1 MIFGNFEKRIWDQRY
16 LFALLATW
24 TLLVI
29 LSAIWNLHEN
39 YRDTNEKA
47 VVEART
53 IFQHN
58 LAYRRWNSMHGG
70 VYAKVTDINPPNPY
84 IVNTDRDI
92 TGVNGTKLTMINP
105 FQMTQQAYYL
115 LSMQSPELAVFN
127 RTVSLDPLN
136 PLNEPDQWE
145 REALYG
151 FEDGRGELNEITSI
165 AGFPYMRLIS
175 PYITEERCMGCHE
188 HQGYEIG
195 DIRGG
200 MSIAVPMRPYLELAT
215 QASQIIVIS
224 HILLWLLGTVPIIM
238 FFAGLKKFRA
248 AILENEEK
256 FRIVSEFAYNF
267 EYWVNQD
274 KELTFISPSCKR
286 VTGYSRQDFN
296 KNPKLM
302 FDMIHSDDR
311 GMFKNHLLDF
321 EEETHEDMEYRII
334 TKDGTIKWLS
344 HICSPIYVDGNF
356 LGRRGSNRD
365 ITEHKKLEEELI
377 QAKKVECLGHFAGGV
392 AHDFNNVLAS
402 ISSLAQLIK
411 EQAAKDDETTNEYI
425 DYISIA
431 AKLGKNLTS
440 NMLLFGRKPTTNPQ
454 ETKLK
459 PIINNIENILQVLL
473 PGEINFKKSLTS
485 KGKPILADHHQIE
498 QILINLAT
506 NGRDAM
512 PQGGDLT
519 FTTTTLTLPRTEQ
532 TRYNDIPAGDY
543 MVLAVSDTG
552 SGIKEEDLDNIF
564 EPFYSTKADNKGT
577 GLGLSIVHN
586 IIKEH
591 NGFIDI
597 DSTINQGTTFR
608 IFFPV
613 HQGNDKITEEPI
625 SQSRPSLNKTI
636 MVVDDDWLIRKSLL
650 IYLQNKG
657 YNVII
662 AADGEK
668 AVNLFDQHQNAIDM
682 VILDVMLP
690 KKDGQEVYAALTR
703 EKPDLPVLFIS
714 GSTREVL
721 ADKNIPNDEATFL
734 AKPLNME
741 SLIAKIETLLA

>member
-1 MIFGNFEKRIWDQRY
+1 MIFGNFDKRIWDQRY

-84 IVNTDRDI
+84 IVNDDRDI

-151 FEDGRGELNEITSI
+151 FEEGHGELSEITTI

-175 PYITEERCMGCHE
+175 PYITEKRCMGCHE

-200 MSIAVPMRPYLELAT
+200 MSIAVPMKPYLELAAN
-215 QASQIIVIS
+215 ASQIIVIT
-224 HILLWLLGTVPIIM
+224 HIILWLLGTVPIIM
-238 FFAGLKKFRA
+238 FFASLRKYRA
-248 AILENEEK
+248 AIQKNEEK

-274 KELTFISPSCKR
+274 KELTFISPSCER

-296 KNPKLM
+296 KNPGLM
-302 FDMIHSDDR
+302 YDMIHPDDR

-321 EEETHEDMEYRII
+321 EDEAHEDMEYRII
-334 TKDGTIKWLS
+334 TQNGDIRWLS
-344 HICSPIYVDGNF
+344 HICSPIYVNGKF

-365 ITEHKKLEEELI
+365 ITEHKKLEEKLI
-377 QAKKVECLGHFAGGV
+377 QAQKVECLGHFAGGV

-402 ISSLAQLIK
+402 ISSLTQLIK
-411 EQAAKDDETTNEYI
+411 DQADKDDHTIHEYI

-431 AKLGKNLTS
+431 AKLGQNLTS
-440 NMLLFGRKPTTNPQ
+440 NMLLFGRKPTINL
-454 ETKLK
+454 EKIKLSQV
-459 PIINNIENILQVLL
+459 INNIENILQVLL
-473 PGEINFKKSLTS
+473 PGEVNFQKVLTS
-485 KGKPILADHHQIE
+485 HEQPVMADQHQIE

-519 FTTTTLTLPRTEQ
+519 ISTSTITLAKTEQ
-532 TRYNDIPAGDY
+532 ARYNDIPAGDY
-543 MVLAVSDTG
+543 MILAVSDSG
-552 SGIKEEDLDNIF
+552 SGIKEEDLDHIF

-577 GLGLSIVHN
+577 GLGLSIVN
-586 IIKEH
+586 GIVLEH
-591 NGFIDI
+591 RAFIDI
-597 DSTINQGTTFR
+597 DSTLGQGTTFR
-608 IFFPV
+608 LFFPTD
-613 HQGNDKITEEPI
+613 QGISKKIEESA
-625 SQSRPSLNKTI
+625 SQPPATVDKTI

-650 IYLQNKG
+650 IFLQNKG
-657 YNVII
+657 YNII
-662 AADGEK
+662 MAADGEE
-668 AVNLFDQHQNAIDM
+668 AVNLYDQHRDTIDM

-690 KKDGQEVYAALTR
+690 KKNGEEVYAALTAQR
-703 EKPDLPVLFIS
+703 PDLPVLFIS
-714 GSTREVL
+714 GSTRDVL
-721 ADKNIPNDEATFL
+721 AEKNIPDHGPTFL
-734 AKPLNME
+734 AKPVDME
-741 SLIAKIETLLA
+741 ELIAKIETMLA